1 MKFLHMTSESRGG
14 GGGGGGDYIPGRN
27 LTSVQPGVSRK
38 RRRRRRRITYM

>member
-1 MKFLHMTSESRGG
+1 MKFLHMTSESR
-14 GGGGGGDYIPGRN
+14 GGGGDYIPGRN

>member
-1 MKFLHMTSESRGG
+1 MKFLHMMSKSRG
-14 GGGGGGDYIPGRN
+14 GGGGGGDYIPGQN